1 MATSD
6 HTYSASATAEQEFA
20 NDSRTIIFNE
30 QTLLYIDCFK
40 WIWSFDGCK
49 KCQLSIAIQY
59 PRIVCDGKSKWKTQ
73 IKSIEL
79 FMRVIFLV
87 EHTHTHTRK
96 LHHMFVIYIFRTG
109 LQLCTSLFFL
119 KNFSDHW
126 LGKNNLQVLMIL
138 SSASVLCNLSIGIR
152 IKEFF
157 NPKIDPHFIWENIL
171 FMNIVNLWFSHLQ
184 FFWFLITV
192 DKKANQLHW
201 FSLNTNFTSYFPLQ
215 SI

>member
-1 MATSD
+1 MDLIIWWVQKVPALNS
-6 HTYSASATAEQEFA
+6 HT
-20 NDSRTIIFNE
+20 I
-30 QTLLYIDCFK
+30 
-40 WIWSFDGCK
+40 
-49 KCQLSIAIQY
+49 
-59 PRIVCDGKSKWKTQ
+59 SKDRMWWQ
-73 IKSIEL
+73 IK
-79 FMRVIFLV
+79 V
-87 EHTHTHTRK
+87 ENSNQVNWTFHAGYIPGRTHTHTHTRK